1 MNIFAC
7 KFVYI
12 VRTDQ
17 NPFGS
22 CQPFSILYI
31 MMTAC
36 AAAFWATVVTWL
48 EIADIAT
55 APARNLLLR
64 MAARSYV
71 FYIG

>member
-1 MNIFAC
+1 
-7 KFVYI
+7 
-12 VRTDQ
+12 
-17 NPFGS
+17 
-22 CQPFSILYI
+22 